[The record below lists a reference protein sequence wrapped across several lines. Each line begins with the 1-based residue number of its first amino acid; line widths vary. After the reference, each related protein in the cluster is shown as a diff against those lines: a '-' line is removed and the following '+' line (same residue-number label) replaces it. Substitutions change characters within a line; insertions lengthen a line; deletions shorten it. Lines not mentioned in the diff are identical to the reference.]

1 MNIHKEDN
9 LTGILLMQGMR
20 IRIFD
25 DRTQFYHD
33 YKYQHLVFHL
43 VPK

>member
-9 LTGILLMQGMR
+9 FTGILLMRGM
-20 IRIFD
+20 RIFD

-33 YKYQHLVFHL
+33 YKYRHLVFHL